1 MLGPCD
7 GRRSSS
13 SLLWSGLN
21 ILTLCDQ
28 WTHFRLCEVYTKLTD
43 EALLAEANCHGPENL
58 DTSVFASECV
68 SACILA
74 KMVQFWR
81 FPKVVIA

>member
-1 MLGPCD
+1 M
-7 GRRSSS
+7 
-13 SLLWSGLN
+13 
-21 ILTLCDQ
+21 
-28 WTHFRLCEVYTKLTD
+28 LTD

-74 KMVQFWR
+74 KNGPVLKISEGGNSIMTRVRKNPF
-81 FPKVVIA
+81 